1 MEPVWLL
8 SSGDENLCPNPE
20 FKIEEIVLRRR
31 EGSCVKVISAIALV
45 AVFGMLAAAEA
56 ADSSRP
62 IAVRNQYLSTG
73 PRQPVV
79 CHVRHQGTTI
89 GIEC

>member
-8 SSGDENLCPNPE
+8 SSGDQKRCPNPE
-20 FKIEEIVLRRR
+20 AKIEEIVLSRR
-31 EGSCVKVISAIALV
+31 EVRCVKVISA
-45 AVFGMLAAAEA
+45 
-56 ADSSRP
+56 
-62 IAVRNQYLSTG
+62 IAVRNQYLSTE

>member
-1 MEPVWLL
+1 MGPVWLL
-8 SSGDENLCPNPE
+8 SSGDQKRCPIPE
-20 FKIEEIVLRRR
+20 AKIEEIVLRRR
-31 EGSCVKVISAIALV
+31 EVRCVKVISA
-45 AVFGMLAAAEA
+45 
-56 ADSSRP
+56 
-62 IAVRNQYLSTG
+62 IAVRNQYLSTE